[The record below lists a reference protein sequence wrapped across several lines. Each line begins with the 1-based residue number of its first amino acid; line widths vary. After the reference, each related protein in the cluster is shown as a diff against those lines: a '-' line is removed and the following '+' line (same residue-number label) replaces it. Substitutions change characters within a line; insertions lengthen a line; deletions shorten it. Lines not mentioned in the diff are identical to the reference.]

1 MPAPEDDT
9 LDPSPQPAAP
19 ASPPPSPAVAV
30 GARRRTGGRVG
41 GPPPATPTRASA
53 VFRAIV
59 LIADFLIQLVLI
71 WLGSRLLFTEDD
83 EAIIDILI
91 SWCLIGTLYWLAT
104 VIVIATV
111 AFRDRRD
118 DTRHPVLAWI
128 DLNPVSRLVA
138 TLATF
143 LASFVGLAAAVE
155 LLVLRDDENWA
166 DIVDVVAV
174 WAMLLAW
181 ALFHWGFA
189 RIYAR
194 RYERA
199 IEKPLLFPGKTPP
212 GIVDFVYFSYSNA
225 TSFAVSDVQVMTT
238 RMRWTVVWHT
248 TLSFFLNAM
257 IIVLA
262 VNTIMN

>member
-1 MPAPEDDT
+1 MDAPEDDLVDAPEDGT
-9 LDPSPQPAAP
+9 DQPPKLTRGTGRTNPDRTP
-19 ASPPPSPAVAV
+19 AK
-30 GARRRTGGRVG
+30 T
-41 GPPPATPTRASA
+41 TRASA
-53 VFRAIV
+53 VTRGIV
-59 LIADFLIQLVLI
+59 LVADFLIQVLLI
-71 WLGSRLLFTEDD
+71 WLGIRLLLEEDD
-83 EAIIDILI
+83 EKIIDTLVI
-91 SWCLIGTLYWLAT
+91 WCFIGSLYWLCA
-104 VIVIATV
+104 VIVVATL
-111 AFRDRRD
+111 AYGRRRAEA
-118 DTRHPVLAWI
+118 RHPILAWM

-155 LLVLRDDENWA
+155 LLVLREDEDWA
-166 DIVDVVAV
+166 EIVNVVAV

-199 IEKPLLFPGKTPP
+199 IEKPLLFPGTPAP
-212 GIVDFVYFSYSNA
+212 GLVDFVYFSFSNA

>member
-1 MPAPEDDT
+1 M
-9 LDPSPQPAAP
+9 LR
-19 ASPPPSPAVAV
+19 AV
-30 GARRRTGGRVG
+30 
-41 GPPPATPTRASA
+41 
-53 VFRAIV
+53 V
-59 LIADFLIQLVLI
+59 LIADFLVQLLLI
-71 WLGSRLLFTEDD
+71 WLGIRLLLSEED
-83 EAIIDILI
+83 ETIIDTLI
-91 SWCLIGTLYWLAT
+91 AWCFIGTLYWLAAVVVVAT
-104 VIVIATV
+104 IAY
-111 AFRDRRD
+111 RDRRD
-118 DTRHPVLAWI
+118 EAKHPVLAWI
-128 DLNPVSRLVA
+128 DLNPLSRLVA

-143 LASFVGLAAAVE
+143 LASLVGLAAAVE
-155 LLVLRDDENWA
+155 LLVLREDEDWA

-174 WAMLLAW
+174 WAMLLSW

-199 IEKPLLFPGKTPP
+199 IEKPLLFPGTTHP
-212 GIVDFVYFSYSNA
+212 GVVDFVYFSFSNA

-262 VNTIMN
+262 VNTIMR